1 MSGSIYETLTAI
13 AEASVATDVRDVA
26 GATALGAQGTKMAAN
41 VAKATKAA
49 KFAGKAV
56 PFAGAAVNAADAVS
70 RTQQGDYAGAAIA
83 GAGVIPMLS
92 IPAMGIQM
100 LRDKMRTG
108 SYMPGE
114 DEIKAAGE
122 PNVVLAKFDD
132 DTSHKYAGVPKG
144 LTDAQLNARIKQD
157 YPNKKLSN
165 IVKGKF

>member
-1 MSGSIYETLTAI
+1 MTKSIYETLI
-13 AEASVATDVRDVA
+13 NLSEASVAGDVRDVA
-26 GATALGAQGTKMAAN
+26 GATTVGAQGTKMAAN
-41 VAKATKAA
+41 VAKAAKVA

-70 RTQQGDYAGAAIA
+70 RVQQGDHIGAAIA
-83 GAGVIPMLS
+83 GVGAIPVLS
-92 IPAMGIQM
+92 IPAMGIQV
-100 LRDKMRTG
+100 LRDKWRTG
-108 SYMPGE
+108 SYLPDD